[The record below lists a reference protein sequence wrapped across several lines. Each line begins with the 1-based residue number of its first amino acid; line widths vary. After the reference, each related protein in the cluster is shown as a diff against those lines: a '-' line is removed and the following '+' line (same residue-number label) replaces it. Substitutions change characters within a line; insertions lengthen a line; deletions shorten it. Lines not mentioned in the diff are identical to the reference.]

1 MQMIWIVWSRMVEP
15 IVLGMALGVLAMVLH
30 ECGHLAAATALKV
43 RVKRIGIQWNK
54 GFFTVREQGTTH
66 QNLLIALAGPGVNL
80 VLLILE
86 PWFPLFSLANVCCV
100 LANLLPIDGSDG
112 YRVAACLRRI
122 RQGEPAH

>member
-1 MQMIWIVWSRMVEP
+1 
-15 IVLGMALGVLAMVLH
+15 
-30 ECGHLAAATALKV
+30 
-43 RVKRIGIQWNK
+43 
-54 GFFTVREQGTTH
+54 
-66 QNLLIALAGPGVNL
+66 VNL

-112 YRVAACLRRI
+112 YRVAECLRRI

>member
-1 MQMIWIVWSRMVEP
+1 MVEP

-30 ECGHLAAATALKV
+30 ECGHLAAAAALKV